1 MNATHLII
9 FTSVDLLNFIFR
21 LGVVFAIYGFLWGLI
36 DFGIRLLTA
45 RRQRAT
51 GEIYLLKGVKYVI
64 LSAVTF
70 LFCVDV
76 NNDIEMKD
84 TSQIVLAGIILLTY
98 FMGKFQTSQNK
109 NQMFKVMGNV
119 MPNPLKTQFNSKA
132 EILVISLAL
141 VAFAGFFFYPQIA
154 DNSLSEWF
162 VQSIQSIEK
171 AAIIGFIFQI
181 IGFFFLLSMISKMV
195 KGVTFIM
202 NGGKPPKGPQ
212 NPFDQDQNQNQ
223 NQNNDTGFDDYTE
236 IT

>member
-36 DFGIRLLTA
+36 DFGIRILTA
-45 RRQRAT
+45 RRERTA
-51 GEIYLLKGVKYVI
+51 GEIYLLKGVKYSI

-98 FMGKFQTSQNK
+98 FVGKFQNSQNK

-119 MPNPLKTQFNSKA
+119 MPNPMKTQFNSKA

-141 VAFAGFFFYPQIA
+141 AAFAGFFFYPQIA
-154 DNSLSEWF
+154 DNTLSEWF
-162 VQSIQSIEK
+162 VQSIKDIEK
-171 AAIIGFIFQI
+171 AAIIGFIFQV
-181 IGFFFLLSMISKMV
+181 IGFFFLLNMITKMLN
-195 KGVTFIM
+195 GVRFIM

-212 NPFDQDQNQNQ
+212 DPFDQDQ